1 MVWTFFR
8 SGLFK
13 REEYV
18 DIFLELD
25 DARKKKG
32 LIKWFF
38 FRVQIKSLMLC
49 QLNYSGFVCDGNNG
63 IRIAN

>member
-1 MVWTFFR
+1 M
-8 SGLFK
+8 L
-13 REEYV
+13 

-25 DARKKKG
+25 DAQEKRTLKMG
-32 LIKWFF
+32 F

-63 IRIAN
+63 VRIAY